1 MSREKETILVK
12 PGRDSQNILRNR
24 IRISLLENMTQ
35 VFLGEIQGIKKEK
48 RKDFS
53 KTIFLLNLETELLLW
68 SKVFI
73 YISNVYFD
81 VEGPQGG
88 VKNKL
93 LFCSSEL
100 SKWSGEASRRLLSQL
115 KSGAR
120 VTCVQ
125 TNTL

>member
-24 IRISLLENMTQ
+24 IRIFLLENMTQ

-81 VEGPQGG
+81 VGGG

>member
-1 MSREKETILVK
+1 
-12 PGRDSQNILRNR
+12 
-24 IRISLLENMTQ
+24 MTQ

-81 VEGPQGG
+81 VGG
-88 VKNKL
+88 VENNFFF
-93 LFCSSEL
+93 LF
-100 SKWSGEASRRLLSQL
+100 KW
-115 KSGAR
+115 
-120 VTCVQ
+120 
-125 TNTL
+125 TLQVEWGGLQETAQST